1 LTTDRA
7 SATTVPLVAI
17 VPAHDEAPRI
27 GAVVR
32 AAAVHLPVLVV
43 DDGSTDETA
52 ERAAEAGAAAVVRQL
67 TNLGKGAALRTGF
80 RWAIDHGADAA
91 ITLDG
96 DGQHDPAEIPRF
108 IEAWAAGAPDL
119 VVGRRNF
126 RAMPPSRRL
135 ANELGRLA
143 FSWAVGRRIPDN
155 QSGFRLVSRRLM
167 EATLASDEAGFEF
180 EVEMIVTAIRA
191 GWTIGW
197 VPIRTIYAGQTSHIR
212 PARHLRRFLA
222 TTWRARKAV
231 RSAR

>member
-1 LTTDRA
+1 MI
-7 SATTVPLVAI
+7 VAI
-17 VPAHDEAPRI
+17 VPAHGEAPRI

-52 ERAAEAGAAAVVRQL
+52 ERATEAGATVVRQL
-67 TNLGKGAALRTGF
+67 PNQGKGAALRTGF
-80 RWAIDHGADAA
+80 RWAIDHGAEAV

-96 DGQHDPAEIPRF
+96 DGQHDPAEVPRF
-108 IEAWAAGAPDL
+108 LEAWAAGAPDL

-135 ANELGRLA
+135 ANELGTLA
-143 FSWAVGRRIPDN
+143 FSWAVAQRIPDN

-212 PARHLRRFLA
+212 PGRHLKRFLA

>member
-32 AAAVHLPVLVV
+32 AAAQYLPVLVV
-43 DDGSTDETA
+43 DDGSADETA
-52 ERAAEAGAAAVVRQL
+52 ERATEAGATIVRQL
-67 TNLGKGAALRTGF
+67 PNQGKGAALRTGF
-80 RWAIDHGADAA
+80 HWAIDHGAEAA

-96 DGQHDPAEIPRF
+96 DGQHDPPEIPRF
-108 IEAWAAGAPDL
+108 LEAWAAGAPDL

-126 RAMPPSRRL
+126 RSMPPTRRI
-135 ANELGRLA
+135 ANELGTLA

-212 PARHLRRFLA
+212 PGRHLRRFLA
-222 TTWRARKAV
+222 TTWRARKAL